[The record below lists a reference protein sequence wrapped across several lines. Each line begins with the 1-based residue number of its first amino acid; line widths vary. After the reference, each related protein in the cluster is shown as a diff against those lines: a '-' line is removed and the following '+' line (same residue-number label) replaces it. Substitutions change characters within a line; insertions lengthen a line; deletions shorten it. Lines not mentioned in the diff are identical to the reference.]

1 MSWVSMQL
9 LKKNTYRENDFY
21 IGWKEKVKIWCVW
34 SEWVGMY
41 MSSCIQYT
49 THTYAHTTHPLYVY
63 SASKH
68 EKLYSTEVKRKK
80 LDLASYFSND
90 TW

>member
-1 MSWVSMQL
+1 M
-9 LKKNTYRENDFY
+9 
-21 IGWKEKVKIWCVW
+21 
-34 SEWVGMY
+34 GMY

-90 TW
+90 T